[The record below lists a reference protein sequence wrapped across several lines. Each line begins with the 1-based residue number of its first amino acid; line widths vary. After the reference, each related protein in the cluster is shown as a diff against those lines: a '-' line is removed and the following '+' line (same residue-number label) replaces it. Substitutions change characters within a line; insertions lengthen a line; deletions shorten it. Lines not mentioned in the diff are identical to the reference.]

1 MSSLAVRFPQGR
13 LRPLSLLFTL
23 GLSLLA
29 ACEGGEADAPDSAPP
44 DQAPAKTEG
53 PVADAGKTPAAADG
67 PADGADDDAV
77 VLDDGD
83 QPKAGKTPGKLVPAA
98 PESLTVH
105 GLASFEVVTIY
116 TEPNLTSTK
125 LGYLRFGHRTMV
137 GPKVPDQGE
146 GCPKGWHQLPAGGYA
161 CASKG
166 LTVDAAKEPY
176 MYHPP
181 PRPRIEEPMP
191 YDYGAVARDGT
202 ETWWRPAD
210 ALERELAAEKYRILQ
225 EQLAEAEAAAVA
237 AAIAAGNPPPA
248 TKKAPKKPP
257 AAAPADDGAADDGA
271 AADEPKPDAPALPSL
286 DEPDEPAEPAAP
298 PTAEELAEQRR
309 KAEEAKIKAE
319 EERVRKEE
327 ERKERLAKMNKLP
340 LHPEHPFLERGF
352 TITTALKVS
361 DQGKTWWR
369 TSRGGYLDA
378 GKIARKGKPEIVQ
391 LGVVLPEGT
400 GFPFGFVDDKAA
412 VFKKN
417 EDGRL
422 QFVRSLPR
430 RTFVG
435 GTEEVVLD
443 GKPYVHTAEDTY
455 VKVSDLRMAVPQPVP
470 EDLGGIDRWIDVEL
484 GKQLLVAYEGE
495 RPVFTTLVSTGR
507 KGTKDEPFE
516 TPKGTFRVQTKHISS
531 SMDGNTASDGNY
543 SIQDVPWAMFF
554 HGNYALHGAF
564 WHNGFG
570 SRRSHGCINLA
581 VGDARWLFWW
591 VGPNLPEGWHGAAA
605 REGSPGS
612 VVVVR

>member
-1 MSSLAVRFPQGR
+1 MSSSPNVRI
-13 LRPLSLLFTL
+13 LLL
-23 GLSLLA
+23 GLTLLV
-29 ACEGGEADAPDSAPP
+29 ACGDEDGPVDPAPAGDAPTKA
-44 DQAPAKTEG
+44 AA
-53 PVADAGKTPAAADG
+53 PVADEAGGDP
-67 PADGADDDAV
+67 PEADDDAV

-83 QPKAGKTPGKLVPAA
+83 EPEPEPEPDTAPGKLVPPPA
-98 PESLTVH
+98 ESLTVH

-116 TEPNLTSTK
+116 TEPKLTSTK

-137 GPKVPDQGE
+137 TPKVADQGE
-146 GCPKGWHQLPAGGYA
+146 GCPKGWYQLPAGGYA

-166 LTVDAAKEPY
+166 LTVDATKEPY

-181 PRPRIEEPMP
+181 PRPRIDDPMP

-210 ALERELAAEKYRILQ
+210 PLERELAAEKYRILQ
-225 EQLAEAEAAAVA
+225 EQLAEAEAAAA
-237 AAIAAGNPPPA
+237 AAAAADGTLPP
-248 TKKAPKKPP
+248 APKKPKKAAP
-257 AAAPADDGAADDGA
+257 AADDDGAAADDDGAPADDGAAP
-271 AADEPKPDAPALPSL
+271 ADPPAGDPPALPSV

-309 KAEEAKIKAE
+309 KEAEAKAKAE
-319 EERVRKEE
+319 EERLRKEE
-327 ERKERLAKMNKLP
+327 ERKVRLAKMNKLP

-369 TSRGGYLDA
+369 TSRGGYLEA
-378 GKIARKGKPEIVQ
+378 NKIARKGKPETVQ
-391 LGVVLPEGT
+391 LGVVLPEGA

-412 VFKKN
+412 VFEKN

-422 QFVRSLPR
+422 KFVRSLPR

-443 GKPYVHTAEDTY
+443 GKTYVHTAEDTY
-455 VKVSDLRMAVPQPVP
+455 VRTSDLRMAVPQPVP
-470 EDLGGIDRWIDVEL
+470 EDLGGIDRWIDVDL

-507 KGTKDEPFE
+507 RGTKDEPFE
-516 TPKGTFRVQTKHISS
+516 TPTGTFRIQTKHISS

-554 HGNYALHGAF
+554 EGNYALHGAF

-570 SRRSHGCINLA
+570 SRKSHGCINLA

-591 VGPNLPEGWHGAAA
+591 VGPDLPEGWHGAAA